1 MKAVLIVLALFGLMT
16 LGEWVASI
24 MPQWVSVTLFIA
36 LMVVSMRA
44 IWVAITKW
52 ATK

>member
-1 MKAVLIVLALFGLMT
+1 MKAVLIVLAMLGFMT

-24 MPQWVSVTLFIA
+24 MPQWVSALLFVA

-44 IWVAITKW
+44 IWSLMTEWGTK
-52 ATK
+52 